1 MAKIV
6 FCIWRLQGEF
16 YGTLK
21 LAKTLKSFGHEVLY
35 LGIPDSEENA
45 QNHGFTFLPILER
58 WFPKG
63 FIRKVD
69 DNHLKASGLKL
80 ILEQIK
86 YIKYFKSMIDS
97 FLTGENREVHTLLK
111 QTHPDLLLIST
122 SSPLFSTL
130 LALIAYESQITSIY
144 LTDMFT
150 ALPPPNSNRQI
161 QFSPQFWI
169 QQFKLAFSWLIGI
182 DINIKNIIKKIA
194 IKSKVPLDLLDFQ
207 QVIPLK
213 LPHLFLCPKELDFPG
228 TVRPGCYYAEASIDL
243 ERQQSDF
250 NWSKL
255 KQDKALIYCALGT
268 TVGAVETLTVAKAKQ
283 FIQNIIDAISKKPK
297 YQLVVSVSDYLC
309 VEDFTFIPDDVI
321 IVNKAPQL
329 ALLER
334 ACLAIIAGGIHT
346 IKECIFS
353 GTPMIVFPICAD
365 QPENAKRIHYHGL
378 GLVGDIQDVT
388 VQKITNFIETIESNS
403 SLQQQV
409 EAWGKK
415 IREIESSGL
424 SVKIISQ
431 ILATTKSVN

>member
-21 LAKTLKSFGHEVLY
+21 LAKTLKSLGHEVLY

-45 QNHGFTFLPILER
+45 QTHGFSFLPILEK

-69 DNHLKASGLKL
+69 NKHLKASGLKL
-80 ILEQIK
+80 ILEQIR
-86 YIKYFKSMIDS
+86 YIKYFKSMINS

-111 QTHPDLLLIST
+111 QTRPDLLLIST

-130 LALIAYESQITSIY
+130 LALIAYECQFTTIY

-150 ALPPPNSNRQI
+150 ALPPPNSTPQVKI
-161 QFSPQFWI
+161 SPQYWI
-169 QQFKLAFSWLIGI
+169 QQLKIALSWLIGI
-182 DINIKNIIKKIA
+182 DVNIKNIIKKIA
-194 IKSKVPLDLLDFQ
+194 IKSKVPLELLDFQ

-213 LPHLFLCPKELDFPG
+213 LPHLFLCPEELDFPG
-228 TVRPGCYYAEASIDL
+228 TVRPGCYYAEASIDV
-243 ERQQSDF
+243 ERQQPDF
-250 NWSKL
+250 NWSKI
-255 KQDKALIYCALGT
+255 KQNKALIYCALGT

-283 FIQNIIDAISKKPK
+283 FIQSVIDSISKKPK

-309 VEDFTFIPDDVI
+309 VDDFTFIPDNVI

-365 QPENAKRIHYHGL
+365 QPENAKRIQYHGL
-378 GLVGDIQDVT
+378 GLVGDIQDLT
-388 VQKITNFIETIESNS
+388 VQKITNFIETIENNS
-403 SLQQQV
+403 SLQQRV
-409 EAWGKK
+409 ETWGNKFRK
-415 IREIESSGL
+415 IENSGL
-424 SVKIISQ
+424 SIKFISE
-431 ILATTKSVN
+431 ILANTK

>member
-6 FCIWRLQGEF
+6 FCIWRFQGEF

-21 LAKTLKSFGHEVLY
+21 LAKTLKSLGHEVLY

-58 WFPKG
+58 WLPKG

-69 DNHLKASGLKL
+69 NNYLKASGLKL

-86 YIKYFKSMIDS
+86 YIKYFKSMINS
-97 FLTGENREVHTLLK
+97 LLTGENREVHTLLK

-130 LALIAYESQITSIY
+130 LALIAYKCQITSIY

-150 ALPPPNSNRQI
+150 ALPPPNSIAKVINYTYSRM
-161 QFSPQFWI
+161 
-169 QQFKLAFSWLIGI
+169 QQFKLVFSWLIGI
-182 DINIKNIIKKIA
+182 DINVKNIIKKIA
-194 IKSKVPLDLLDFQ
+194 IKSKVPLELLDFQ

-213 LPHLFLCPKELDFPG
+213 LPHLFLCPENLDFPG
-228 TVRPGCYYAEASIDL
+228 IVRPRCYYAEASIDL
-243 ERQQSDF
+243 ERQQPDF
-250 NWSKL
+250 NWLKI
-255 KQDKALIYCALGT
+255 KQDKALIYCTLGT
-268 TVGAVETLTVAKAKQ
+268 TVGTLETLTVAKAKQ
-283 FIQNIIDAISKKPK
+283 FIQSVIDAISKKPK

-309 VEDFTFIPDDVI
+309 VEDFTFIPDDII

-365 QPENAKRIHYHGL
+365 QPENARRIQYHRL

-388 VQKITNFIETIESNS
+388 VQKITNFIETIENNS

-415 IREIESSGL
+415 FREIENSGL

-431 ILATTKSVN
+431 ILATAKSIN